1 MVSQFDLIFLVVSH
15 LNCVMNI
22 TLIHLQCELD
32 QNFLNMVTTW
42 LEYAA
47 FGLKKTTN
55 CFSRNIFVTQPLA
68 LSAEKS
74 IVSDSYV

>member
-1 MVSQFDLIFLVVSH
+1 MRHQVVSQFDLIFWVISH
-15 LNCVMNI
+15 LNCLMNI

-47 FGLKKTTN
+47 FSLKKKARTSLETYMP
-55 CFSRNIFVTQPLA
+55 VAPLQ
-68 LSAEKS
+68 LNHSTP
-74 IVSDSYV
+74 